1 MPRSTPAERRA
12 LIDDALR
19 RTGLTDFRNAYP
31 KQLSGGMRQRVGI
44 ARALAVRPAILLMDE
59 PLSALDSQTRE
70 LLLEDF
76 IRLLADG
83 AMGAVYVTHNLEEA
97 VRIADRIVVLSR
109 RPGRVRETVAIP
121 MTRAERGAIEARG
134 KLLALQNELWSL
146 IRERG
151 DRCRARG
158 AACLTAPSEADEPR
172 RGRSRFA
179 ARALRRAPAVMPAG
193 SRCCRH
199 RGLAARGQRGSGQFA
214 VPADA
219 VGDRPRD
226 LESRRER
233 RALASSVGSL
243 TADRHRAG
251 FSAPIAGVAVGF
263 AIGLFNHARSVGI
276 TFISALF
283 PIPKI
288 ALLPL
293 LILWLGIGEEPK
305 IATIALGVFFST
317 AISVY
322 SGVDAVPRNLIRM
335 AQSFNVPF
343 ATIVRRV
350 IWPGALPSIL
360 AGFRITASIAL
371 LLVVSAEMI
380 GAEYGIGAFV
390 LQAGNLMQTDQLL
403 AGVVILSLF
412 GLAVGK
418 LINLAGDAAVALAVM
433 SAGAQRSSCRA

>member
-1 MPRSTPAERRA
+1 MLERA
-12 LIDDALR
+12 ND
-19 RTGLTDFRNAYP
+19 
-31 KQLSGGMRQRVGI
+31 
-44 ARALAVRPAILLMDE
+44 
-59 PLSALDSQTRE
+59 
-70 LLLEDF
+70 
-76 IRLLADG
+76 
-83 AMGAVYVTHNLEEA
+83 
-97 VRIADRIVVLSR
+97 
-109 RPGRVRETVAIP
+109 
-121 MTRAERGAIEARG
+121 
-134 KLLALQNELWSL
+134 
-146 IRERG
+146 
-151 DRCRARG
+151 
-158 AACLTAPSEADEPR
+158 
-172 RGRSRFA
+172 
-179 ARALRRAPAVMPAG
+179 PAG
-193 SRCCRH
+193 STQTDKAELRQVTF
-199 RGLAARGQRGSGQFA
+199 RG
-214 VPADA
+214 
-219 VGDRPRD
+219 
-226 LESRRER
+226 
-233 RALASSVGSL
+233 
-243 TADRHRAG
+243 AG
-251 FSAPIAGVAVGF
+251 FAPQVGRYAGWVSLLV
-263 AIGLFNHARSVGI
+263 AIGLWQLAGSVALVNPLFLPTPLSILRAIWQLALSGALWQHLSWSIMRIGTGWMLGTVTGIIVGLAIGLSSLARGVGI

-343 ATIVRRV
+343 HAIVRRV

-412 GLAVGK
+412 GLAVGR
-418 LINLAGDAAVALAVM
+418 LINWLETRLLHW
-433 SAGAQRSSCRA
+433 R

>member
-1 MPRSTPAERRA
+1 MPANPAAEARLVAFRGGGFAPTLDRRA
-12 LIDDALR
+12 GWIALV
-19 RTGLTDFRNAYP
+19 LVIAVW
-31 KQLSGGMRQRVGI
+31 QLAGGMGWVNPLFLPAPTAI
-44 ARALAVRPAILLMDE
+44 ARAIYRLAISGALWQHLSYSIMRIGVGWLLGTM
-59 PLSALDSQTRE
+59 
-70 LLLEDF
+70 
-76 IRLLADG
+76 
-83 AMGAVYVTHNLEEA
+83 
-97 VRIADRIVVLSR
+97 
-109 RPGRVRETVAIP
+109 
-121 MTRAERGAIEARG
+121 
-134 KLLALQNELWSL
+134 
-146 IRERG
+146 
-151 DRCRARG
+151 
-158 AACLTAPSEADEPR
+158 
-172 RGRSRFA
+172 
-179 ARALRRAPAVMPAG
+179 
-193 SRCCRH
+193 
-199 RGLAARGQRGSGQFA
+199 
-214 VPADA
+214 
-219 VGDRPRD
+219 
-226 LESRRER
+226 
-233 RALASSVGSL
+233 
-243 TADRHRAG
+243 
-251 FSAPIAGVAVGF
+251 AGVITGF
-263 AIGLFNHARSVGI
+263 AIGLSSRARGIGI

-343 ATIVRRV
+343 HSIVWRV

-380 GAEYGIGAFV
+380 GAEFGIGAFV

-418 LINLAGDAAVALAVM
+418 LISVLEARLLHW
-433 SAGAQRSSCRA
+433 R